1 MQNLQVRVAGLS
13 GLVALCQLL
22 PRDAQVAHTLPLVRR
37 HMQPLEL
44 ALPLQ
49 RALASA
55 FPELLTAVSTPAV
68 IVAGGQWQCRD
79 IDVVMQH
86 CALLMRCPQWCRGQP
101 GLCRSLKCSWMTL

>member
-1 MQNLQVRVAGLS
+1 MASQGYAAGACWRLLHKSTNIPLCQQMPCISYTVTPLLCAVQVRVAGLS

-22 PRDAQVAHTLPLVRR
+22 PREAKAAHMLPLLRR

-55 FPELLTAVSTPAV
+55 FPELLAAVGAPITPAFS
-68 IVAGGQWQCRD
+68 A
-79 IDVVMQH
+79 
-86 CALLMRCPQWCRGQP
+86 
-101 GLCRSLKCSWMTL
+101 